1 MNSIR
6 RKLLLALIG
15 AMSVVMLLGA
25 AATYRA
31 AREEANALFDYHLEQ
46 IALALRDQTLQ
57 GSTEA
62 LVGEKNFD
70 FVIRVWDREG
80 LSLYSSR
87 PHRVLPDIA
96 RLGYATEQ
104 TSEGDWRV
112 FALQHL
118 GQTITVA
125 QPMQVRSQL
134 AAAAALRTLVPFGI
148 LLPLFA
154 LLIWWVVVR
163 ELRPLGELARS
174 VAARTPDSL
183 HPFAEDEVPE
193 EVRPLVH
200 SLNDLLRRLEAALL
214 AQRGFIADAAHELRT
229 PLTALQLQTQLVERA
244 PSDAERAAALGDLK
258 QGLARS
264 IHIVHQLL
272 TLARQEPGAA
282 EQPLARV
289 SLNELVR
296 QVVADHATLAA
307 AKNIDLG
314 VAASDPAACVSG
326 DGDALATL
334 LANLLGNAVRFT
346 PAGGRIDVSCGL
358 AAGRPYLE
366 VVDSGPGIPLAERER
381 VFDRFY
387 RRGGD
392 DSPGS
397 GLGLAIVKMIAS
409 RHRASI
415 RLDDSPAG
423 GLWARIDFP
432 AASAVGDSLVFASM
446 PVTNS

>member
-15 AMSVVMLLGA
+15 AMSAVMLLGA
-25 AATYRA
+25 AATYKA
-31 AREEANALFDYHLEQ
+31 ARDEANDLFDYHLEQ
-46 IALALRDQTLQ
+46 IALALRDQTFQ
-57 GSTEA
+57 GSAEA
-62 LVGEKNFD
+62 LAGEKNFD

-80 LSLYSSR
+80 LSIYSSR

-96 RLGYATEQ
+96 RLGYATEE
-104 TSEGDWRV
+104 TSEGAWRV

-134 AAAAALRTLVPFGI
+134 AAAAALRTLIPFGI

-154 LLIWWVVVR
+154 LLIWWVVIR
-163 ELRPLGELARS
+163 ELRPLSELARS
-174 VAARTPDSL
+174 VAVRTPDSL
-183 HPFAEDEVPE
+183 HPFVENEVPE

-200 SLNDLLRRLEAALL
+200 SLNDLLSRLEAALL

-244 PSDAERAAALGDLK
+244 ASDGERSAALHDLK

-264 IHIVHQLL
+264 MHTVHQLL

-282 EQPLARV
+282 EQAVAIV
-289 SLNELVR
+289 SLTDLVR
-296 QVVADHATLAA
+296 QVVADHAALAA
-307 AKNIDLG
+307 EKNIDLG
-314 VAASDPAACVSG
+314 AAAIDPAACVSG
-326 DGDALATL
+326 DGDALSTL

-346 PAGGRIDVSCGL
+346 PAGGRIDVSCGV
-358 AAGRPYLE
+358 AGQHPYLE
-366 VVDSGPGIPLAERER
+366 VVDSGPGIPAAERER

-387 RRGGD
+387 RQGGD
-392 DSPGS
+392 ECPGS
-397 GLGLAIVKMIAS
+397 GLGLAIVKTIAN
-409 RHRASI
+409 RHGATIS
-415 RLDDSPAG
+415 LDDAPAS
-423 GLWARIDFP
+423 GLRVRIDFP
-432 AASAVGDSLVFASM
+432 AVRAIS
-446 PVTNS
+446 

>member
-6 RKLLLALIG
+6 RKLLLTLIG
-15 AMSVVMLLGA
+15 AMTAVMLLGA
-25 AATYRA
+25 VATYTA

-46 IALALRDQTLQ
+46 IALALRDQTFQ

-62 LVGEKNFD
+62 LVGERNFD
-70 FVIRVWDREG
+70 FVIRVWDRQG
-80 LSLYSSR
+80 VSTYSSR

-96 RLGYATEQ
+96 KLGYATEE
-104 TSEGDWRV
+104 TSEGAWRV

-125 QPMQVRSQL
+125 QPMQVRSGL
-134 AAAAALRTLVPFGI
+134 AAASALRTLIPFAI

-154 LLIWWVVVR
+154 LLIWWVVIR
-163 ELRPLGELARS
+163 ELRPLSELARS
-174 VAARTPDSL
+174 VAARTPDAL
-183 HPFAEDEVPE
+183 HPFLENGVPE

-200 SLNDLLRRLEAALL
+200 SLNDLLSRLEAALL

-244 PSDAERAAALGDLK
+244 TSEAQRAAALSDLK

-264 IHIVHQLL
+264 MHTVHQLL

-282 EQPLARV
+282 EQPLAMV
-289 SLNELVR
+289 SLTDLVR
-296 QVVADHATLAA
+296 QAVADYATLAA
-307 AKNIDLG
+307 GKNIDLG
-314 VAASDPAACVSG
+314 VTATDPAACVIG
-326 DGDALATL
+326 DGDALNTL
-334 LANLLGNAVRFT
+334 LANLLGNALRFT
-346 PAGGRIDVSCGL
+346 PAGGRIDVCCGV
-358 AAGRPYLE
+358 AATRPYLE

-387 RRGGD
+387 RYGGE

-397 GLGLAIVKMIAS
+397 GLGLAIVKTIAA
-409 RHRASI
+409 RHGATI
-415 RLDDSPAG
+415 RLDDAPAG
-423 GLWARIDFP
+423 GLLVRIDFP
-432 AASAVGDSLVFASM
+432 AV
-446 PVTNS
+446 PVVS

>member
-15 AMSVVMLLGA
+15 AMSLVMLLGA
-25 AATYRA
+25 AATYTA
-31 AREEANALFDYHLEQ
+31 ARQEANDLFDYHLEQ
-46 IALALRDQTLQ
+46 IALALRDQAFQ
-57 GSTEA
+57 GATEA
-62 LVGEKNFD
+62 LIGEKNFD

-80 LSLYSSR
+80 LSIYSSR

-104 TSEGDWRV
+104 TGEGDWRV

-134 AAAAALRTLVPFGI
+134 AAAAALRTLIPFAI

-154 LLIWWVVVR
+154 LLIWWVVIR
-163 ELRPLGELARS
+163 ELRPLNALARS
-174 VAARTPDSL
+174 VGARTPDSL
-183 HPFAEDEVPE
+183 HPLAESDVPE

-200 SLNDLLRRLEAALL
+200 SLNDLLLRLEAALL

-244 PSDAERAAALGDLK
+244 TSDGERRAALGDLK

-264 IHIVHQLL
+264 MHTVHQLL

-282 EQPLARV
+282 EQPMAIVALAD
-289 SLNELVR
+289 LVR

-314 VAASDPAACVSG
+314 VAASDPAAGVIG

-346 PAGGRIDVSCGL
+346 PPGGRIDVSCGM
-358 AAGRPYLE
+358 AGQRPYLE
-366 VVDSGPGIPLAERER
+366 VVDSGPGIPPAERER

-387 RRGGD
+387 RQGGG

-397 GLGLAIVKMIAS
+397 GLGLAIVKSIAS
-409 RHRASI
+409 RHGASI
-415 RLDDSPAG
+415 RLDDAPAG
-423 GLWARIDFP
+423 GLRVWIDFP
-432 AASAVGDSLVFASM
+432 DALRGS
-446 PVTNS
+446 

>member
-25 AATYRA
+25 AATYQA

-46 IALALRDQTLQ
+46 IALALRDQTFQ
-57 GSTEA
+57 GATEA

-80 LSLYSSR
+80 LSIYSSR

-96 RLGYATEQ
+96 RLGYATEE
-104 TSEGDWRV
+104 TRDGAWRV

-134 AAAAALRTLVPFGI
+134 AAAAALRTLIPFAI

-154 LLIWWVVVR
+154 LLIWWVVIS
-163 ELRPLGELARS
+163 ELRPLNVLARS

-183 HPFAEDEVPE
+183 HPFSESDVPE

-200 SLNDLLRRLEAALL
+200 SLNDLLLRLEAALL

-244 PSDAERAAALGDLK
+244 VSEVERSAALGDLK

-264 IHIVHQLL
+264 IHTVHQLL

-282 EQPLARV
+282 EHALAVVPLAD
-289 SLNELVR
+289 LVR
-296 QVVADHATLAA
+296 QAVADHATLAA

-314 VAASDPAACVSG
+314 VAASDPAACAIG
-326 DGDALATL
+326 DGDALSTL

-346 PAGGRIDVSCGL
+346 PVGGRIDVSCGI
-358 AAGRPYLE
+358 AGQRAYLE

-387 RRGGD
+387 RQGGE

-397 GLGLAIVKMIAS
+397 GLGLAIVKTIAG
-409 RHRASI
+409 RHGASI
-415 RLDDSPAG
+415 RLDDAPAG
-423 GLWARIDFP
+423 GLWVRIDFP
-432 AASAVGDSLVFASM
+432 AVPALS
-446 PVTNS
+446 

>member
-15 AMSVVMLLGA
+15 AMSAVMLLGA
-25 AATYRA
+25 AATYKA
-31 AREEANALFDYHLEQ
+31 ARDEANDLFDYHLEQ
-46 IALALRDQTLQ
+46 IALALRDQTFQ
-57 GSTEA
+57 GSAEA
-62 LVGEKNFD
+62 LAGEKNFD

-80 LSLYSSR
+80 LSIYSSR

-96 RLGYATEQ
+96 RLGYATEE
-104 TSEGDWRV
+104 TSEGAWRV

-134 AAAAALRTLVPFGI
+134 AAAAALRTLIPFGI

-154 LLIWWVVVR
+154 LLIWWVVIR
-163 ELRPLGELARS
+163 ELHPLSELARS
-174 VAARTPDSL
+174 VAVRTPDSL
-183 HPFAEDEVPE
+183 HPFAENDVPE

-200 SLNDLLRRLEAALL
+200 SLNDLLSRLEAALL

-244 PSDAERAAALGDLK
+244 TSDGERSAALHDLR

-264 IHIVHQLL
+264 MHTVHQLL

-282 EQPLARV
+282 ELAVAIV
-289 SLNELVR
+289 SLADLVR
-296 QVVADHATLAA
+296 QVVADHAALAA
-307 AKNIDLG
+307 EKNIDLG
-314 VAASDPAACVSG
+314 VTAADPAACVSG
-326 DGDALATL
+326 DGDALSAL

-346 PAGGRIDVSCGL
+346 PAGGRIDVSCGV
-358 AAGRPYLE
+358 AGQHPYLE
-366 VVDSGPGIPLAERER
+366 VVDSGPGIPAAERER

-387 RRGGD
+387 RQGGD
-392 DSPGS
+392 QCPGS
-397 GLGLAIVKMIAS
+397 GLGLAIVKTIAN
-409 RHRASI
+409 RHGASI
-415 RLDDSPAG
+415 RLDDAPAS
-423 GLWARIDFP
+423 GLRVRIDFP
-432 AASAVGDSLVFASM
+432 AVRAVC
-446 PVTNS
+446 

>member
-6 RKLLLALIG
+6 RKLLITLIG
-15 AMSVVMLLGA
+15 AMTAVMLLGA
-25 AATYRA
+25 VATYTA
-31 AREEANALFDYHLEQ
+31 ARQEANDLFDYHLEQ
-46 IALALRDQTLQ
+46 IALALRDQTFQ

-70 FVIRVWDREG
+70 FVIRVWDRQG
-80 LSLYSSR
+80 LSIYSSR

-96 RLGYATEQ
+96 RLGYATEK
-104 TSEGDWRV
+104 TSEGAWRV

-125 QPMQVRSQL
+125 QPLQVRSQL
-134 AAAAALRTLVPFGI
+134 AAASALRTLIPFAI

-154 LLIWWVVVR
+154 LLIWWVVIR
-163 ELRPLGELARS
+163 ELRPLDVLARS
-174 VAARTPDSL
+174 VAARTPESL
-183 HPFAEDEVPE
+183 HPFIESDVPE

-200 SLNDLLRRLEAALL
+200 SLNDLLARLEAALL

-229 PLTALQLQTQLVERA
+229 PLTALQLQTHLVERA
-244 PSDAERAAALGDLK
+244 TSEAQRRDALGDLK

-264 IHIVHQLL
+264 IHTVHQLL

-282 EQPLARV
+282 EQPLMML
-289 SLNELVR
+289 SLTELVR
-296 QVVADHATLAA
+296 QEVADHATLAA

-314 VAASDPAACVSG
+314 VTATDAAACVIG
-326 DGDALATL
+326 DGDALGTL

-346 PAGGRIDVSCGL
+346 PAGGRIDVCCGV

-366 VVDSGPGIPLAERER
+366 VVDSGPGIPPAERER

-387 RRGGD
+387 RYGGE

-397 GLGLAIVKMIAS
+397 GLGLAIVKTIAA
-409 RHRASI
+409 RHGATI
-415 RLDDSPAG
+415 RLDDAPAG
-423 GLWARIDFP
+423 GLQVRIDFP
-432 AASAVGDSLVFASM
+432 GLAAGS
-446 PVTNS
+446 